1 MTRTDRTHE
10 QLHYDHAAAIKP
22 AEVEELVDFYVN
34 RRLAALVVQPL
45 LNTNITPNQL
55 TLASTIFGAAACV
68 AFADGSPRSMALGSI
83 SVLLAMVMDC
93 ADGQLARARGG
104 GTRVGRIFD
113 GLADYINATF
123 VHLGLLLF
131 LYKASVSLLGQPAE
145 GLVPFMV
152 MAAAGASM
160 ILHAAFFDLQKGRF
174 QMLTG
179 ICKPEMDPPDE
190 VEADLRAA
198 TNPVERVLLWGYWR
212 YCVFQASL
220 NEAKPALRRF
230 APGSPEARRIHG
242 AYERNL
248 RMWSFLG
255 PTTHMAAL
263 GLAGAIAGL
272 TPYAIWWYVVLVT
285 VPVNIY
291 MIGLLVW
298 TRRIDRAQADL
309 VG

>member
-1 MTRTDRTHE
+1 MSPSKTSRP
-10 QLHYDHAAAIKP
+10 LHYDHARAIKP

-34 RRLAALVVQPL
+34 RRLAAIVVQPL
-45 LNTNITPNQL
+45 LNTGITPNQL
-55 TLASTIFGAAACV
+55 TLASTIFGGLSCV
-68 AFADGSPRSMALGSI
+68 AFAQGSPRAMALGAL

-123 VHLGLLLF
+123 VHVGLLLF
-131 LYKASVSLLGQPAE
+131 LYKANVSLLGRPAE
-145 GLVPFMV
+145 GLVPFLV

-160 ILHAAFFDLQKGRF
+160 ILQAAFFDLYKGRF
-174 QMLTG
+174 QLLTG
-179 ICKPEMDPPDE
+179 ICKPETDPPHE

-198 TNPVERVLLWGYWR
+198 TQPIERLLLWGYWK

-220 NEAKPALRRF
+220 QENRPAPRRWAKT
-230 APGSPEARRIHG
+230 SPEAKRIHD

-248 RMWSFLG
+248 RVWSFLG
-255 PTTHMAAL
+255 PTTHMAGLA
-263 GLAGAIAGL
+263 LAGAIASV

-285 VPVNIY
+285 VPANLL

-298 TRRIDRAQADL
+298 TRRLDQAHAD
-309 VG
+309 VIG